1 MNSFDVVVIGAGAIG
16 TSVAYHL
23 AKKGMDVALVEKGD
37 IANGTS
43 SHCDAVALICDKK
56 PGIDT
61 EMGYA
66 SIQVFKELAKDFSYD
81 FEFHQRGS
89 LYVCETDQEL
99 EVASDYVAQQQ
110 ADGYD
115 MRMVD
120 NYEMQQM
127 EPYLAKDLVGGIWTE
142 PDSSMSPYKLCFAFV
157 EEAKKHGLK
166 VFTYHTVLDIKLD
179 EKGTV
184 ESVITDKCTIKTKTV
199 VNCGGV
205 WARELGKMVGLDIPI
220 FPRKGTILISEKT
233 AKVCNQKV
241 HEFGYMLSK
250 FEDINF
256 KRNVSELVEKHNVA
270 FNIEPTEA
278 DNFLLGGNREYKG
291 FDISTEVEVMR
302 AIAERG
308 IRFFPIIKEINMI
321 RAYSGVRPY
330 CEGHLPIVSEVE
342 EISGYYIAA
351 GHEGDGISLSG
362 ITGRMVAQIMSGEE
376 TDFNIDKLKFSRFK
390 GQTFTDMA
398 ELDDNK
404 KVRN

>member
-23 AKKGMDVALVEKGD
+23 TKKGFDVALVEKGD
-37 IANGTS
+37 IASGTS

-61 EMGYA
+61 KLGYA
-66 SIQVFKELAKDFSYD
+66 SIQVFKELAENFSYN
-81 FEFHQRGS
+81 FEFRQPGS
-89 LYVCETDQEL
+89 LYVCETDQEY
-99 EVASDYVAQQQ
+99 EVAADYVKQQQ
-110 ADGYD
+110 ADGYA

-120 NYEMQQM
+120 PYEMQQM

-142 PDSSMSPYKLCFAFV
+142 PDASMSPYKLCFAFV
-157 EEAKKHGLK
+157 EEAKKLGLK
-166 VFTYHTVLDIKLD
+166 VFDHHAVLDFKRD
-179 EKGTV
+179 EKGAIEGIV
-184 ESVITDKCTIKTKTV
+184 TDKGTIKTKRV

-205 WARELGKMVGLDIPI
+205 WARELGEMVGLDIPI
-220 FPRKGTILISEKT
+220 FPRKGTLLVSEKT
-233 AKVCNQKV
+233 EKICHQKV

-256 KRNVSELVEKHNVA
+256 TRNVSELVEKHNVA
-270 FNIEPTEA
+270 MNIEPTMA

-291 FDISTEVEVMR
+291 FDVSTEIEVMR

-308 IRFFPIIKEINMI
+308 IRFFPIMKEINMI

-330 CEGHLPIVSEVE
+330 CVGHLPIVSEVDE
-342 EISGYYIAA
+342 VPGYYIAA
-351 GHEGDGISLSG
+351 GHEGDGISMSG
-362 ITGRMVAQIMSGEE
+362 ITGRMMAQIMTGEE
-376 TDFNIDKLKFSRFK
+376 TDFNIDQLKFSRFK

-398 ELDDNK
+398 D
-404 KVRN
+404 

>member
-1 MNSFDVVVIGAGAIG
+1 MNSFDVVVVGAGAVG

-23 AKKGMDVALVEKGD
+23 TKKGFEVALVERGD
-37 IANGTS
+37 IASGTS

-61 EMGYA
+61 QMGYA
-66 SIQVFKELAKDFSYD
+66 SIQVFKELAKEFSYD
-81 FEFHQRGS
+81 FEFHQPGS
-89 LYVCETDQEL
+89 LYVCETDQEY
-99 EVASDYVAQQQ
+99 EVAADYVKQQQ
-110 ADGYD
+110 ADGYA

-120 NYEMQQM
+120 PYEMQEM

-157 EEAKKHGLK
+157 EEAKKLGLK
-166 VFTYHTVLDIKLD
+166 VFDHHTVQGIKLN
-179 EKGTV
+179 EKGSV
-184 ESVITDKCTIKTKTV
+184 EGVITDRGTIKTKRV
-199 VNCGGV
+199 VNCGGP

-233 AKVCNQKV
+233 ARVCNQKV

-270 FNIEPTEA
+270 FNIEPTKA

-291 FDISTEVEVMR
+291 FDINTEIEVMR

-308 IRFFPIIKEINMI
+308 IRFFPIISEINMI

-342 EISGYYIAA
+342 EIPGYFIAA

-362 ITGRMVAQIMSGEE
+362 ITGRMVAQIMAGEE
-376 TDFNIDKLKFSRFK
+376 TDFDISKLNFSRFK
-390 GQTFTDMA
+390 GQTFADDMA
-398 ELDDNK
+398 E
-404 KVRN
+404 

>member
-1 MNSFDVVVIGAGAIG
+1 MSSFDVVVIGAGAVG

-23 AKKGMDVALVEKGD
+23 TKKGLDVALVEKGD
-37 IANGTS
+37 IASGTS

-66 SIQVFKELAKDFSYD
+66 SIQVFKDLAKEFSYD

-89 LYVCETDQEL
+89 LYVCETDQEY
-99 EVASDYVAQQQ
+99 EVAADYVRQQQ

-157 EEAKKHGLK
+157 EEAKKLGLK
-166 VFTYHTVLDIKLD
+166 VYDYHTVLDVKLD
-179 EKGTV
+179 EKGVV
-184 ESVITDKCTIKTKTV
+184 ESVVTDKCTIKTKRV

-220 FPRKGTILISEKT
+220 FPRKGTILISEKG
-233 AKVCNQKV
+233 AKVCSQKV

-278 DNFLLGGNREYKG
+278 NNFLLGGNREYKG
-291 FDISTEVEVMR
+291 FDISTEIEVMQ

-330 CEGHLPIVSEVE
+330 CVGHLPIVSEVD
-342 EISGYYIAA
+342 EIPGYYIAA

-362 ITGRMVAQIMSGEE
+362 ITGRTIAQIMTGED
-376 TDFNIDKLKFSRFK
+376 TDFDIDKLKFSRFR
-390 GQTFTDMA
+390 GMEFTDHA
-398 ELDDNK
+398 D
-404 KVRN
+404 

>member
-1 MNSFDVVVIGAGAIG
+1 MKSFDVVVIGAGAIG

-23 AKKGMDVALVEKGD
+23 AKKGFEVALVDRGD
-37 IANGTS
+37 IASGTS

-89 LYVCETDQEL
+89 LYVCETEQEL
-99 EVASDYVAQQQ
+99 EIAADYVRQQQ
-110 ADGYD
+110 ADGYE

-127 EPYLAKDLVGGIWTE
+127 EPYLAKDLIGGIWTD
-142 PDSSMSPYKLCFAFV
+142 PDSSMSPYKLCYAFV
-157 EEAKKHGLK
+157 EEGKKHGLK
-166 VFTYHTVLDIKLD
+166 VFHYHTVMDILRN
-179 EKGTV
+179 EKGGV
-184 ESVITDKCTIKTKTV
+184 EGVVTDKGTIKTKKV
-199 VNCGGV
+199 VNCAGP
-205 WARELGKMVGLDIPI
+205 WARELGKMVGIDIPI

-233 AKVCNQKV
+233 FKVCNQKV

-256 KRNVSELVEKHNVA
+256 KRNVSDLVERHNVA

-291 FDISTEVEVMR
+291 FDITTELEVMK

-308 IRFFPIIKEINMI
+308 MRFFPIIKEINMI
-321 RAYSGVRPY
+321 RAYSGVRPW
-330 CEGHLPIVSEVE
+330 CVGQLPIVSEVE
-342 EISGYYIAA
+342 EVPGYYIAA

-362 ITGRMVAQIMSGEE
+362 ITGRMVAQIMAGEK
-376 TDFNIDKLKFSRFK
+376 TDFNIDELKFSRFN
-390 GQTFTDMA
+390 GATFSDTH
-398 ELDDNK
+398 E
-404 KVRN
+404 

>member
-23 AKKGMDVALVEKGD
+23 TKKGFEVALVERGD
-37 IANGTS
+37 IASGTS

-61 EMGYA
+61 QMGYA
-66 SIQVFKELAKDFSYD
+66 SIQVFKELAKEFSYD
-81 FEFHQRGS
+81 FEFHQPGS
-89 LYVCETDQEL
+89 LYVCETDQEY
-99 EVASDYVAQQQ
+99 EVAADYVKQQQ
-110 ADGYD
+110 ADGYA

-120 NYEMQQM
+120 PYEMQQM

-157 EEAKKHGLK
+157 EEAKKQGLK
-166 VFTYHTVLDIKLD
+166 VFNHHTVQGIKLN
-179 EKGTV
+179 EKGAV
-184 ESVITDKCTIKTKTV
+184 EGVITDRGTIKTKRV
-199 VNCGGV
+199 VNCGGP

-233 AKVCNQKV
+233 ARVCNQKV

-270 FNIEPTEA
+270 FNIEPTQA

-291 FDISTEVEVMR
+291 FDINTEIEVMR

-308 IRFFPIIKEINMI
+308 IRFFPIISEINMI

-330 CEGHLPIVSEVE
+330 CVGHLPIVSEVD
-342 EISGYYIAA
+342 EIPGYFIAA

-362 ITGRMVAQIMSGEE
+362 ITGRMVAQIMAGEE
-376 TDFNIDKLKFSRFK
+376 TDFDISKLNFSRFK
-390 GQTFTDMA
+390 GQSFADDMA
-398 ELDDNK
+398 E
-404 KVRN
+404 

>member
-1 MNSFDVVVIGAGAIG
+1 MNSYDVVVIGAGAIG

-23 AKKGMDVALVEKGD
+23 AKKGYEVALVEQGD
-37 IANGTS
+37 IASGTS

-66 SIQVFKELAKDFSYD
+66 SIQVFKELAKEFSYD

-89 LYVCETDQEL
+89 LYVCETDQEY
-99 EVASDYVAQQQ
+99 EVAADYVRQQQ

-127 EPYLAKDLVGGIWTE
+127 EPYLAKDLVGGIWTD

-157 EEAKKHGLK
+157 EEGKKFGLK
-166 VFTYHTVLDIKLD
+166 VFDHHSVLGFERN
-179 EKGTV
+179 EKGAIEGV
-184 ESVITDKCTIKTKTV
+184 VTDRCTIKTKRV
-199 VNCGGV
+199 VNCAGV
-205 WARELGKMVGLDIPI
+205 WAREIGQMVGLDIPI

-291 FDISTEVEVMR
+291 FDITTELEVMR

-330 CEGHLPIVSEVE
+330 CVGHLPIVSEVDD
-342 EISGYYIAA
+342 IPGYYIAA

-362 ITGRMVAQIMSGEE
+362 ITGRMMTQIIAGEE

-398 ELDDNK
+398 D
-404 KVRN
+404 

>member
-1 MNSFDVVVIGAGAIG
+1 MNSYDVVVVGAGAIG

-23 AKKGMDVALVEKGD
+23 SKEGMKVALVEKGD
-37 IANGTS
+37 IASGTS

-66 SIQVFKELAKDFSYD
+66 SIQIFKEMAKDFSYD

-99 EVASDYVAQQQ
+99 EIASEYVAQQQ

-120 NYEMQQM
+120 NKEMQEL
-127 EPYLAKDLVGGIWTE
+127 EPFLAKDLQGGIWTT

-157 EEAKKHGLK
+157 EEGKKYGLE
-166 VFTYHTVLDIKLD
+166 VFPYHAVQDIKLD
-179 EKGTV
+179 EKGAV
-184 ESVITDKCTIKTKTV
+184 ECVVTDMGKIKTKKV
-199 VNCGGV
+199 VNCAGP
-205 WARELGKMVGLDIPI
+205 WARELGKMVGLDLPI

-233 AKVCNQKV
+233 AKICNQKV

-278 DNFLLGGNREYKG
+278 DNFLLGGNREYMG
-291 FDISTEVEVMR
+291 FDVSTEIEVMR

-308 IRFFPIIKEINMI
+308 MRFFPVIKDINMI

-330 CEGHLPIVSEVE
+330 CVGHLPIVSAADEVP
-342 EISGYYIAA
+342 GYYIAA

-362 ITGRMVAQIMSGEE
+362 ITGRMMAQIMTGKD
-376 TDFNIDKLKFSRFK
+376 TDFNIDKLKFSRFEGK
-390 GQTFTDMA
+390 IYS
-398 ELDDNK
+398 DNIQ
-404 KVRN
+404 N

>member
-1 MNSFDVVVIGAGAIG
+1 MSSFDVVVIGAGAIG
-16 TSVAYHL
+16 SSVAYHL
-23 AKKGMDVALVEKGD
+23 TKKGYEVALVERGD

-66 SIQVFKELAKDFSYD
+66 SIQVFKELAKEFSYD

-99 EVASDYVAQQQ
+99 EIANDYVKQQQ

-120 NYEMQQM
+120 PKEMQEM

-157 EEAKKHGLK
+157 EEAKKLGLK
-166 VFTYHTVLDIKLD
+166 VFTHHNVLDIKLD
-179 EKGTV
+179 EKGAI
-184 ESVITDKCTIKTKTV
+184 ESVVTDKCTIKTKRV
-199 VNCGGV
+199 VNCGGA
-205 WARELGKMVGLDIPI
+205 WSPALGQMVGIDIPI
-220 FPRKGTILISEKT
+220 KPRKGVILISEKSF
-233 AKVCNQKV
+233 KIVNQKV

-278 DNFLLGGNREYKG
+278 DNFLLGGHREFKG
-291 FDISTEVEVMR
+291 FDISTELEVMQ

-308 IRFFPIIKEINMI
+308 IRFFPIIKEINCI
-321 RAYSGVRPY
+321 RAYAGVRPY
-330 CEGHLPIVSEVE
+330 CEDHLPIVSEVE
-342 EISGYYIAA
+342 EVPGYYIAA

-362 ITGRMVAQIMSGEE
+362 ITGRMMTQIIAGEE
-376 TDFNIDKLKFSRFK
+376 TDFNIDKLNFSRY
-390 GQTFTDMA
+390 
-398 ELDDNK
+398 K
-404 KVRN
+404 KKA

>member
-1 MNSFDVVVIGAGAIG
+1 MNSFDVVVVGAGAVG

-23 AKKGMDVALVEKGD
+23 TKKGFEVALVERGD
-37 IANGTS
+37 IASGTS

-61 EMGYA
+61 QMGYA
-66 SIQVFKELAKDFSYD
+66 SIQVFKELAKEFSYD
-81 FEFHQRGS
+81 FEFHQPGS
-89 LYVCETDQEL
+89 LYVCETDQEY
-99 EVASDYVAQQQ
+99 EIAADYVKEQQ
-110 ADGYD
+110 ADGYA

-120 NYEMQQM
+120 PYEMQQM

-157 EEAKKHGLK
+157 EEAKKLGLK
-166 VFTYHTVLDIKLD
+166 VFDHHTVQGIKLN
-179 EKGTV
+179 EKGAV
-184 ESVITDKCTIKTKTV
+184 EGVITDRGTIKTKRV
-199 VNCGGV
+199 VNCGGP

-220 FPRKGTILISEKT
+220 LPRKGTILISEKT
-233 AKVCNQKV
+233 ARVCNQKV

-270 FNIEPTEA
+270 FNIEPTKA

-291 FDISTEVEVMR
+291 FDINTEIEVMR

-308 IRFFPIIKEINMI
+308 IRFFPIISEINMI

-330 CEGHLPIVSEVE
+330 CVGHLPIVSEVDE
-342 EISGYYIAA
+342 LPGYFIAA

-362 ITGRMVAQIMSGEE
+362 ITGRMVAQIMAGEE
-376 TDFNIDKLKFSRFK
+376 TDFDISKLNFSRFK
-390 GQTFTDMA
+390 GQSFADDMA
-398 ELDDNK
+398 E
-404 KVRN
+404 

>member
-1 MNSFDVVVIGAGAIG
+1 MNSFDVVVIGAGAVG
-16 TSVAYHL
+16 TGVAYHL
-23 AKKGMDVALVEKGD
+23 AKKGYEVALIERGDVAS
-37 IANGTS
+37 GTS

-66 SIQVFKELAKDFSYD
+66 SIQVFKELEKELSYD
-81 FEFHQRGS
+81 FEFRQRGS

-99 EVASDYVAQQQ
+99 EVASDYVKQQQ
-110 ADGYD
+110 ADGYE

-120 NYEMQQM
+120 NYEMQQI
-127 EPYLAKDLVGGIWTE
+127 EPYLAKDLVGGIWTD

-157 EEAKKHGLK
+157 EEGKRHGLK
-166 VFTYHTVLDIKLD
+166 TYLHHTVLNIRLD
-179 EKGTV
+179 EKGAV
-184 ESVITDKCTIKTKTV
+184 EAVVTDKETIYTKRV
-199 VNCGGV
+199 VNCAGA

-233 AKVCNQKV
+233 PKIVSQKV

-270 FNIEPTEA
+270 FNIEPTE
-278 DNFLLGGNREYKG
+278 DNNFLLGGNREYKG
-291 FDISTEVEVMR
+291 FDITTEIEVMQ

-330 CEGHLPIVSEVE
+330 CVGHLPIVSEVD
-342 EISGYYIAA
+342 EIPGYYIAA

-362 ITGRMVAQIMSGEE
+362 ITGRMMTQIIAGEE

-398 ELDDNK
+398 D
-404 KVRN
+404 

>member
-1 MNSFDVVVIGAGAIG
+1 MSSFDVVVIGAGAVG
-16 TSVAYHL
+16 SSVAYHL
-23 AKKGMDVALVEKGD
+23 TKKGYTVALVERGD

-66 SIQVFKELAKDFSYD
+66 SIQVFKELSKEFSYD

-99 EVASDYVAQQQ
+99 EIANDYVKQQQ

-120 NYEMQQM
+120 PKEMQEM

-157 EEAKKHGLK
+157 EEAKKLGLK
-166 VFTYHTVLDIKLD
+166 VFTHHNVLDIKLD
-179 EKGTV
+179 EKGAV
-184 ESVITDKCTIKTKTV
+184 ESVVTDKCTIKTKRV
-199 VNCGGV
+199 VNCGGA
-205 WARELGKMVGLDIPI
+205 WSPALGQMVGIDIPI
-220 FPRKGTILISEKT
+220 KPRKGVILISEKSF
-233 AKVCNQKV
+233 KVVNQKV

-256 KRNVSELVEKHNVA
+256 KRNVCELVEKHNVA

-278 DNFLLGGNREYKG
+278 DNFLLGGHREFKG
-291 FDISTEVEVMR
+291 FDISTELEVMQ

-308 IRFFPIIKEINMI
+308 IRFFPIIKEINCI
-321 RAYSGVRPY
+321 RAYAGVRPY
-330 CEGHLPIVSEVE
+330 CEDHLPIVSEVE
-342 EISGYYIAA
+342 EVPGYYIAA

-362 ITGRMVAQIMSGEE
+362 ITGRMMTQIIAGEE
-376 TDFNIDKLKFSRFK
+376 TDFNIDKLNFSRY
-390 GQTFTDMA
+390 
-398 ELDDNK
+398 K
-404 KVRN
+404 KKALTINA

>member
-1 MNSFDVVVIGAGAIG
+1 MNSFDVVVMGAGAIG

-23 AKKGMDVALVEKGD
+23 TKKGFEVALVERGD
-37 IANGTS
+37 VASGTS

-61 EMGYA
+61 QMGYA
-66 SIQVFKELAKDFSYD
+66 SIQVFKELAKEFSYD
-81 FEFHQRGS
+81 FEFHQPGS
-89 LYVCETDQEL
+89 LYVCETDQEY
-99 EVASDYVAQQQ
+99 EVAADYVKQQQ
-110 ADGYD
+110 ADGYA

-120 NYEMQQM
+120 PYEMQQM

-157 EEAKKHGLK
+157 EEAKKQGLK
-166 VFTYHTVLDIKLD
+166 VFDHHTVQGIKLD
-179 EKGTV
+179 EKGAV
-184 ESVITDKCTIKTKTV
+184 EGVITDRGTIKTKRV
-199 VNCGGV
+199 VNCGGP

-270 FNIEPTEA
+270 FNIEPTQA

-291 FDISTEVEVMR
+291 FDINTEIEVMR

-308 IRFFPIIKEINMI
+308 IRFFPIISEINMI

-330 CEGHLPIVSEVE
+330 CVGHLPIVCETEEVP
-342 EISGYYIAA
+342 GYFIAA

-362 ITGRMVAQIMSGEE
+362 ITGRMVAQIMAGEE
-376 TDFNIDKLKFSRFK
+376 TDFDISKLNFSRFK
-390 GQTFTDMA
+390 GQSFADDMA
-398 ELDDNK
+398 E
-404 KVRN
+404 

>member
-1 MNSFDVVVIGAGAIG
+1 MNSYDVVVVGAGAIG

-23 AKKGMDVALVEKGD
+23 AKEGMKVALVEKGD
-37 IANGTS
+37 IAAGTS

-66 SIQVFKELAKDFSYD
+66 SIQVFKELAREFSYD

-99 EVASDYVAQQQ
+99 EIASEYVNQQQ

-115 MRMVD
+115 MKMVD
-120 NYEMQQM
+120 NKEMQDM
-127 EPYLAKDLVGGIWTE
+127 EPFLAKDLQGGIWTT

-157 EEAKKHGLK
+157 EEGKKRGLEVYPYHGVK
-166 VFTYHTVLDIKLD
+166 DIKLD
-179 EKGTV
+179 EKGAV
-184 ESVITDKCTIKTKTV
+184 EGVVTDMGTIKTKRV
-199 VNCGGV
+199 VNCAGV
-205 WARELGKMVGLDIPI
+205 WARELGKMVGIDLPI

-233 AKVCNQKV
+233 AKICNQKV

-291 FDISTEVEVMR
+291 FDVSTELEVIK

-308 IRFFPIIKEINMI
+308 MRFFPVIKDINMI

-330 CEGHLPIVSEVE
+330 CVGHLPIVSAVDG
-342 EISGYYIAA
+342 IPGYYIAA
-351 GHEGDGISLSG
+351 GHEGDGISLAG
-362 ITGRMVAQIMSGEE
+362 ITGRMMSQIMTGKE
-376 TDFNIDKLKFSRFK
+376 TDFNIDKLKYSRFAGK
-390 GQTFTDMA
+390 TFS
-398 ELDDNK
+398 DN
-404 KVRN
+404 VEE